1 MSLHE
6 IHWTVCVRVFPRVR
20 HERKLTDHRVP
31 GSSRVGSLM
40 CQRRPSL
47 PRAESRISSQHA
59 TVAGETQP
67 DDHAS
72 NQVPSKCHLIAEC
85 EAGRRNHKVSKAYVE
100 AEGSMTMEE
109 LETEMLKGQKLQGTL
124 TCKEIYAI
132 LQREDKIQEY
142 PLFVVIYRIVFGD
155 IPLAHSHPRL
165 PTRLH

>member
-1 MSLHE
+1 MCQKRPFL
-6 IHWTVCVRVFPRVR
+6 PRV
-20 HERKLTDHRVP
+20 
-31 GSSRVGSLM
+31 
-40 CQRRPSL
+40 
-47 PRAESRISSQHA
+47 ASRISSQHA
-59 TVAGETQP
+59 MVAGEAQP
-67 DDHAS
+67 NYHAA
-72 NQVPSKCHLIAEC
+72 NQVSSACQLIAEY
-85 EAGRRNHKVSKAYVE
+85 EAGRRNHKVTKAYVE

-165 PTRLH
+165 PTRQHESLPFRPSVTLSLSPSRSLALI